1 MVSQVMENQKSER
14 EGDMMHPQFRIDL
27 LHERQHQLEL
37 HIRRTY
43 RLSKPAQTAP
53 ITDDG
58 VALRLCSVHDDA
70 ALEQL
75 AVLEGR
81 AVPTGRLVLAE
92 VNGTIVAA
100 LPLNG
105 GEPLADP
112 FRATAH
118 LLPLMRLRAS
128 QLERATGTRARL
140 VGALSL
146 YRGRA

>member
-1 MVSQVMENQKSER
+1 MESDMQNQKSER

-37 HIRRTY
+37 DIRRTNLLA
-43 RLSKPAQTAP
+43 RPAVQAP
-53 ITDDG
+53 VTDDG

-70 ALEQL
+70 ALERL
-75 AVLEGR
+75 AMLEGR
-81 AVPTGRLVLAE
+81 SVPSGRLVLAE

-105 GEPLADP
+105 GAPLADP

-118 LLPLMRLRAS
+118 LLPLLRLRAS

-140 VGALSL
+140 AGALSL
-146 YRGRA
+146 HRGRA

>member
-1 MVSQVMENQKSER
+1 
-14 EGDMMHPQFRIDL
+14 MHPQFRIDL
-27 LHERQHQLEL
+27 LHDHQRQLEL
-37 HIRRTY
+37 DVRRTY
-43 RLSKPAQTAP
+43 LLSRPTRPAP

-70 ALEQL
+70 ALERL

-81 AVPTGRLVLAE
+81 AVPSGRLVLAE

-112 FRATAH
+112 FRPTAH
-118 LLPLMRLRAS
+118 LLPLLRLRAS
-128 QLERATGTRARL
+128 QLEHATGTRARL
-140 VGALSL
+140 AGALSL
-146 YRGRA
+146 HRGRA